1 MAFSEEGR
9 RDLFI
14 LRYESRVL
22 KETGFGFGVF
32 QYFKDD
38 DHGYCIHFPIRFEFQ
53 KNPHNLG
60 VIVRNNFE
68 QIARDA
74 GTNFMNF
81 EKKGYFPDSHFNGVI
96 FTLYYDLSVEE
107 LSQFKLAFFNVNK

>member
-14 LRYESRVL
+14 LRGSSNLGKPHSY
-22 KETGFGFGVF
+22 FGVF

-81 EKKGYFPDSHFNGVI
+81 EKKGYFSDSHCYDSI
-96 FTLYYDLSVEE
+96 LTIYSDLSPEE
-107 LSQFKLAFFNVNK
+107 LSEFISAFSKE